1 MNGTLVNGIAI
12 ACGGLLGLF
21 LQKSIFK
28 SLSNKLFSSIGL
40 IIIVLG
46 LKGVINYGNDVPTDL
61 LILIVSIAVG
71 TFLGEY
77 WDLDG
82 IINRFGLLVE
92 KRFAK
97 GSNGQFAQG
106 LVSATLLF
114 AVGAMAII
122 GSMES
127 GLNHNE
133 SILYT
138 KSLLDFISS
147 IVFASTF
154 GIGVIFSAIPV
165 MIYQGALTILSVF
178 VQPVLIQIPS
188 LINDLSAVGSICIMA
203 LGFNM
208 IGATKFKVANLLPA
222 LLIPILIRALLYFVL
237 PA

>member
-1 MNGTLVNGIAI
+1 MNGTLINGIAI
-12 ACGGLLGLF
+12 IIGGLIGLF
-21 LQKSIFK
+21 LQKSVFK
-28 SLSNKLFSSIGL
+28 SISPKIFSSIGL

-46 LKGVINYGNDVPTDL
+46 LKGVLNYGNDVPTDF
-61 LILIVSIAVG
+61 LILIVSIALG
-71 TFLGEY
+71 TFFGEY

-82 IINRFGLLVE
+82 LINRFGLQIE

-97 GSNGQFAQG
+97 RSNGQFAQG
-106 LVSATLLF
+106 FVSATLLF

-165 MIYQGALTILSVF
+165 VIYQGLLTILSVY

-188 LINDLSAVGSICIMA
+188 LISDLTAVGSICILA
-203 LGFNM
+203 LGCNM

-222 LLIPILIRALLYFVL
+222 LLIPILIRVCLTFVF
-237 PA
+237 

>member
-1 MNGTLVNGIAI
+1 MNGTLVNGLAI
-12 ACGGLLGLF
+12 ALGGLIGLF

-28 SLSNKLFSSIGL
+28 SLSNKLFNAVGL
-40 IIIVLG
+40 IVIVLG
-46 LKGVINYGNDVPTDL
+46 LKGVINYGDDVPTDL
-61 LILIVSIAVG
+61 LILIVSIAFG
-71 TFLGEY
+71 TFFGEY

-82 IINRFGLLVE
+82 IINRFGLHIE

-106 LVSATLLF
+106 FVSATLLF

-165 MIYQGALTILSVF
+165 VLYQGSLTILSVF
-178 VQPVLIQIPS
+178 VQPVLVQIPS
-188 LINDLSAVGSICIMA
+188 LIGDLSAVGSICIMA

-208 IGATKFKVANLLPA
+208 IGASKFKVANLLPA
-222 LLIPILIRALLYFVL
+222 LLFPILIRACLYFIFPL
-237 PA
+237 